1 MSADINSVS
10 NDSHI
15 DQDLTTD
22 NDLHEKHLSDSDD
35 SDSSFAGFL
44 PGDLL

>member
-1 MSADINSVS
+1 MSADTNSVS

-35 SDSSFAGFL
+35 SNVILPGFL
-44 PGDLL
+44 LGDLL

>member
-35 SDSSFAGFL
+35 SDSQGWRSWGAAGL
-44 PGDLL
+44 

>member
-1 MSADINSVS
+1 MSADINSVG